1 MLASEMVT
9 AVKTQAAFDT
19 SGVNVTDA
27 TVLSWLNAKYREFVS
42 RTKWLKETL
51 ELGPTVVGQATY
63 TIPDTVVEIRALR
76 LGTDAEAL
84 RVNVEGMW
92 ALLDSMSFLSGPE
105 NTAYAPAFDST
116 GAQAVQI
123 YPTPTTAGISIT
135 ALVVALPS
143 ALTVS
148 PDTTPV
154 IPIDFHEAIVSG
166 AIGMGYQRT
175 DARADLAAPYVGE
188 FEAAIDRLKRRAVA
202 RVGQGPVR
210 FPVAGRDF

>member
-1 MLASEMVT
+1 MLTSEMVA

-19 SGVNVTDA
+19 SGLNVTDA
-27 TVLSWLNAKYREFVS
+27 TVLSWLNARYREFVA
-42 RTKWLKETL
+42 RTKWLKETI
-51 ELGPTVVGQATY
+51 ELGPTVVNQATY

-76 LGTDAEAL
+76 LGTKSESL

-92 ALLDSMSFLSGPE
+92 ALIDTIAFLSGPE
-105 NTAYAPAFDST
+105 TTAYAPAFDAS

-123 YPTPTTAGISIT
+123 YPTPTTAGTSIT
-135 ALVVALPS
+135 ALVVALPT
-143 ALTVS
+143 ALTAA

-154 IPIDFHEAIVSG
+154 IPIDFHECIVSG

-175 DARADLAAPYVGE
+175 DARADLAASYVAE
-188 FEAAIDRLKRRAVA
+188 FEAAIDRLKRRSTA

-210 FPVAGRDF
+210 FPVSGRDF